1 MKIWIKILIGV
12 VLGLVLGALL
22 PTSEGN
28 LKLLGLLA
36 EIFIRIGR
44 YLVFPLAF
52 FSLVLGTF
60 ELKREK
66 KLLRVYARSLLYLLV
81 SAALLLMIGILSVLI
96 FSPERIPIIIEAEP
110 ALALPG
116 LREILFAVFPKNLFQ
131 VLVGS
136 GEILLPLMVLAFLLG
151 TNLTFDP
158 RTTGTVTQLADSLNR
173 IFYHINSL
181 LAELFGFAMLPISAA
196 FLMQLRGADLM
207 LFKQVLIILGI
218 DSVLIVF
225 AVYPGLIYLLG
236 GKENPYKRL
245 YALAAPAL
253 AAFFTGDEYLSLGLL
268 IKHGRENLGVPRRVG
283 AAVYPLFAFFGRA
296 GTALVAGVSF
306 LIILKSYSSLEIS
319 FFQIL
324 WTLGFTLLISL
335 ALGAV
340 PGAGAFTAVAALCAL
355 FGKGLQEG
363 YLILRPVLPLL
374 ISFGVLLDVLTSGL
388 VSWLVAYKEGV
399 LEEPEASD
407 FV

>member
-1 MKIWIKILIGV
+1 MKIWIKILIGI
-12 VLGLVLGALL
+12 VLGLVLGSLL
-22 PTSEGN
+22 PAGGRHQETLN
-28 LKLLGLLA
+28 LLSD
-36 EIFIRIGR
+36 IFIRIGR
-44 YLVFPLAF
+44 YIVFPLIL
-52 FSLVLGTF
+52 FSLILGTF

-66 KLLRVYARSLLYLLV
+66 KLLRVYARSFLYLLV
-81 SAALLLMIGILSVLI
+81 SAALLVVIGLLSVLI
-96 FSPERIPIIIEAEP
+96 FSPEPIPIIIESEQ
-110 ALALPG
+110 ALALPN
-116 LREILFAVFPKNLFQ
+116 LREIVFAVFPENLFQ

-136 GEILLPLMVLAFLLG
+136 GQILLPVMVLAFLLG

-158 RTTGTVTQLADSLNR
+158 RITSPVTQLVDALNR

-181 LAELFGFAMLPISAA
+181 LAELFGFAMLVISTA
-196 FLMQLRGADLM
+196 FLMGLRGADLT

-218 DSVLIVF
+218 DCALIIF

-236 GKENPYKRL
+236 GKENPYKQL

-253 AAFFTGDEYLSLGLL
+253 VALFTGDEYLSLGML

-283 AAVYPLFAFFGRA
+283 SAVYPLFAFFGRA

-306 LIILKSYSSLEIS
+306 LLILKSYSSLEIS

-335 ALGAV
+335 TLGSV

-363 YLILRPVLPLL
+363 YLILRPIVPLL

-388 VSWLVAYKEGV
+388 VSWLVANREGV
-399 LEEPEASD
+399 LDETDVTD

>member
-1 MKIWIKILIGV
+1 MKIWIKILIGI
-12 VLGLVLGALL
+12 VLGLVLGILL
-22 PTSEGN
+22 PTSDGN
-28 LKLLGLLA
+28 LKLINLLA
-36 EIFIRIGR
+36 EIFLRIGR

-66 KLLRVYARSLLYLLV
+66 KLLRVYARSLLYLLA
-81 SAALLLMIGILSVLI
+81 SAFLLVVIGILSVMI

-110 ALALPG
+110 ALALPS
-116 LREILFAVFPKNLFQ
+116 LQEMVFAVFPRNLFQ

-151 TNLTFDP
+151 TNLTFDL
-158 RTTGTVTQLADSLNR
+158 RTTSPVTQLADSLNR

-181 LAELFGFAMLPISAA
+181 LAELFGFALVAISAA
-196 FLMQLRGADLM
+196 FLMQLRGTDLR
-207 LFKQVLIILGI
+207 LFKQVLIILSI
-218 DSVLIVF
+218 DCALVIF
-225 AVYPGLIYLLG
+225 AVYPGLLYLLG
-236 GKENPYKRL
+236 EKENPYKRL

-253 AAFFTGDEYLSLGLL
+253 VAFFTGDEYLSLGLL
-268 IKHGRENLGVPRRVG
+268 LKHGRENLGVPRRVG
-283 AAVYPLFAFFGRA
+283 SAVYPLFAFFGRA

-306 LIILKSYSSLEIS
+306 LLILKSYSSLEIS

-335 ALGAV
+335 TLGSV

-363 YLILRPVLPLL
+363 YLILRPVVPLM
-374 ISFGVLLDVLTSGL
+374 ISVGVLLDVVTSGL
-388 VSWLVAYKEGV
+388 VSWLVARKEGV
-399 LEEPEASD
+399 LEEPEAAD

>member
-1 MKIWIKILIGV
+1 MKIWIKILIGI
-12 VLGLVLGALL
+12 VLGLVLGILL
-22 PTSEGN
+22 PTSDGN
-28 LKLLGLLA
+28 LKLMALLA
-36 EIFIRIGR
+36 EIFLRIGR

-66 KLLRVYARSLLYLLV
+66 KLLRVYARSLLYLLA
-81 SAALLLMIGILSVLI
+81 SAFLLVVIGILSVMI

-110 ALALPG
+110 ALTLPS
-116 LREILFAVFPKNLFQ
+116 LQEMVFAVFPKNLFQ

-151 TNLTFDP
+151 TNLTFDL
-158 RTTGTVTQLADSLNR
+158 RTTSPVTQLADSLNR

-181 LAELFGFAMLPISAA
+181 LTELFGFALVAISAA
-196 FLMQLRGADLM
+196 FLMQLRGTDLR
-207 LFKQVLIILGI
+207 LFKQVLIILSI
-218 DSVLIVF
+218 DCALVIF
-225 AVYPGLIYLLG
+225 AVYPGLLYLLG
-236 GKENPYKRL
+236 EKENPYKRL
-245 YALAAPAL
+245 YALTAPAL
-253 AAFFTGDEYLSLGLL
+253 VAFFTGDEYLSLGLL
-268 IKHGRENLGVPRRVG
+268 LKHGRENLGVPRRVG
-283 AAVYPLFAFFGRA
+283 SAVYPLFAFFGRA

-306 LIILKSYSSLEIS
+306 LLILKSYSSLEIS

-335 ALGAV
+335 TLGAV

-363 YLILRPVLPLL
+363 YLILRPVVPLM
-374 ISFGVLLDVLTSGL
+374 ISVGVLLDVVTSGL
-388 VSWLVAYKEGV
+388 VSWLVARKEGV
-399 LEEPEASD
+399 LEEPEAAD

>member
-1 MKIWIKILIGV
+1 MKIWIKILIGI

-22 PTSEGN
+22 PDSDGN
-28 LKLLGLLA
+28 LELMGLLSD
-36 EIFIRIGR
+36 IFIRIGR

-52 FSLVLGTF
+52 FSLILGTF

-66 KLLRVYARSLLYLLV
+66 KLLRVYGRSLLYLLV
-81 SAALLLMIGILSVLI
+81 SAALLVVIGILSVMI

-110 ALALPG
+110 ALALPN
-116 LREILFAVFPKNLFQ
+116 LKEIVFAVFPKNLFQ

-136 GEILLPLMVLAFLLG
+136 GEILLPLMLLAFLLG
-151 TNLTFDP
+151 TNLTFDL
-158 RTTGTVTQLADSLNR
+158 RTTNPVTQLADSLNR

-181 LAELFGFAMLPISAA
+181 LAELFGFAFVAISAA
-196 FLMQLRGADLM
+196 FLMGLRGADLN

-218 DSVLIVF
+218 DCVLIIF

-236 GKENPYKRL
+236 DKENPYKRL
-245 YALAAPAL
+245 YALTAPAL
-253 AAFFTGDEYLSLGLL
+253 VALFTGDGYLSLGMLL
-268 IKHGRENLGVPRRVG
+268 KHGRENLGVPRRVG
-283 AAVYPLFAFFGRA
+283 SAVYPLFAFFGRA

-306 LIILKSYSSLEIS
+306 LLILKSYSSLEIS

-335 ALGAV
+335 TLGAV

-363 YLILRPVLPLL
+363 YLIFRPILPLL

-388 VSWLVAYKEGV
+388 VSWLVAKKEGV